1 MNIRL
6 EGKVI
11 IVTGSTQGVGEAT
24 ARIAAE
30 SGAAAVMIR
39 AATLDAAEP

>member
-1 MNIRL
+1 MNISL

-11 IVTGSTQGVGEAT
+11 VVTGSTQGVGEAT

-30 SGAAAVMIR
+30 SGAACPR
-39 AATLDAAEP
+39 EEPCA